1 MKITEEQMDR
11 MIKSAEEDGS
21 YEALAK
27 YLERELEESNEVY
40 TVVLYENTIG
50 VFSTLEK
57 AEQAYYKALDE
68 VFIASDDDLFIMA
81 FDLDS
86 EDFNNNN
93 YFA

>member
-1 MKITEEQMDR
+1 MKITEEQLDR

-27 YLERELEESNEVY
+27 YLEREFEESNKVY

>member
-1 MKITEEQMDR
+1 MKITEEQIDR

-27 YLERELEESNEVY
+27 YLERELEESNKVY
-40 TVVLYENTIG
+40 TVELYEHTIG

-68 VFIASDDDLFIMA
+68 VFIASDDDLLITS

-86 EDFNNNN
+86 EDFNDNSE
-93 YFA
+93 FA

>member
-1 MKITEEQMDR
+1 MKITEEQIDR
-11 MIKSAEEDGS
+11 IIKYAEENGS
-21 YEALAK
+21 YEDFVK
-27 YLERELEESNEVY
+27 YLERELEESNKVY
-40 TVVLYENTIG
+40 TVELYEHTIG

>member
-1 MKITEEQMDR
+1 MKITEEQIDR

-27 YLERELEESNEVY
+27 YLERELEESNKVY
-40 TVVLYENTIG
+40 TVELYEHTIG

-68 VFIASDDDLFIMA
+68 AFIASDDDLLIMS

-86 EDFNNNN
+86 EDFNDNSE
-93 YFA
+93 FA